1 MLWTCLHFSDLPL
14 RIFARAEMRP
24 IAAVVSTA
32 SHRPDVLV
40 ANDAAQKR
48 GIVSGMSIAAA
59 LGLDSEIAIHLRDEC
74 AEAAALKNIALWAGQ
89 WTSTIAIEPPASV
102 LLEISG
108 CLNYFGGLSTLL
120 GRIDAGLAAIGFPA
134 LVATAPTASAASLL
148 ARAGRSIAIEEGADI
163 DTAQAGRASAM
174 EQGAAI
180 DSALAALPIG
190 LLDGAD
196 EVMNTL
202 WGIGVRTVGDV
213 LALPR
218 DGFARRFGAGLLDQI
233 DRARGSLPDARALFV
248 APERYHGQLELPSPV
263 EETEAL
269 LFAVRRLVVELAGFL
284 HGRGAGVTR
293 MRFDLVHEDVPPTS
307 IVIGLAPTRQIEHMQ
322 NVLRERLS
330 RLQLPDRVEAIRL
343 VSEETAPL
351 DGKEGEL
358 FQGSGKDIESGT
370 QLIERL
376 RARLGEGAV
385 YALALHA
392 DHRPENAQGS
402 ARATQANAQGTH
414 ASARATQMSAQ
425 ATQMSAQATQA
436 SAQATQ
442 ASTRAAQASTRSS
455 LAAAS
460 TGRDGRS
467 TPRVYPVRPLWLFAE
482 PRPLGAEPAS
492 AELKLLSGPERIE
505 SGWWDG
511 NEIGRDYFVGRD
523 AQGAEVWL
531 YRDRGGQWF
540 VQGVFA

>member
-1 MLWTCLHFSDLPL
+1 MLWTCLHFPDLPL
-14 RIFARAEMRP
+14 RIFARAKMRE

-40 ANDAAQKR
+40 ANEAAQKR

-74 AEAAALKNIALWAGQ
+74 AEATALKNIALWAGQ
-89 WTSTIAIEPPASV
+89 WTSTIAIEPPANV

-120 GRIDAGLAAIGFPA
+120 GRIDAGLAAIGFSA
-134 LVATAPTASAASLL
+134 LVATAPTAPAASLL
-148 ARAGRSIAIEEGADI
+148 ARAGRAIAIEEGADI
-163 DTAQAGRASAM
+163 D
-174 EQGAAI
+174 
-180 DSALAALPIG
+180 SALAALPVG

-196 EVMNTL
+196 EVMDTL

-218 DGFARRFGAGLLDQI
+218 DGFARRFGASLLDQI

-307 IVIGLAPTRQIEHMQ
+307 IVIGLAATRQIEHMQ

-351 DGKEGEL
+351 AGKEGEL
-358 FQGSGKDIESGT
+358 FQGSGKDGEAGT

-385 YALALHA
+385 YALALQA
-392 DHRPENAQGS
+392 DHRPE
-402 ARATQANAQGTH
+402 RA
-414 ASARATQMSAQ
+414 
-425 ATQMSAQATQA
+425 QA
-436 SAQATQ
+436 SAQAGLATKG
-442 ASTRAAQASTRSS
+442 AGKDPRSS
-455 LAAAS
+455 S
-460 TGRDGRS
+460 
-467 TPRVYPVRPLWLFAE
+467 PVRPLWLFAE

-492 AELKLLSGPERIE
+492 AEMKLLSGPERIE
-505 SGWWDG
+505 SGWWDER
-511 NEIGRDYFVGRD
+511 EIGRDYFIGRD

>member
-1 MLWTCLHFSDLPL
+1 MLWTCLHFPDLPL
-14 RIFARAEMRP
+14 RIFARAGMRDVP
-24 IAAVVSTA
+24 SVVSTA

-40 ANDAAQKR
+40 ANAAAQKR
-48 GIVSGMSIAAA
+48 GIVPGMSIAAA
-59 LGLDSEIAIHLRDEC
+59 LGLDPDVAIHLRDER

-89 WTSTIAIEPPASV
+89 WTSTIAIELPANV

-120 GRIDAGLAAIGFPA
+120 GRIDAGLAAIGFSA
-134 LVATAPTASAASLL
+134 IVATAPTASAASLF
-148 ARAGRSIAIEEGADI
+148 ARAGRAVAIEKGADA
-163 DTAQAGRASAM
+163 DFTLVASEAEKSVDYDSTSAGTSADKK
-174 EQGAAI
+174 GANL
-180 DSALAALPIG
+180 DSALSSLPVG

-196 EVMNTL
+196 QVMDTL
-202 WGIGVRTVGDV
+202 WGIGVRTLGDV

-233 DRARGSLPDARALFV
+233 DRARGNLPDARGLFV
-248 APERYHGQLELPSPV
+248 APERYHGQLELPAPV
-263 EETEAL
+263 HETEAL

-307 IVIGLAPTRQIEHMQ
+307 IVIGLAATRQIEHMQ
-322 NVLRERLS
+322 NVLRERLAQ
-330 RLQLPDRVEAIRL
+330 LQLPDRVEAIRL

-351 DGKEGEL
+351 AGKEGEL
-358 FQGSGKDIESGT
+358 FQGSGKDVESGT

-392 DHRPENAQGS
+392 DHRPENAQASVQSTQAKPRVTQSS
-402 ARATQANAQGTH
+402 ART
-414 ASARATQMSAQ
+414 
-425 ATQMSAQATQA
+425 TQA
-436 SAQATQ
+436 SAQGDL
-442 ASTRAAQASTRSS
+442 ASVSA
-455 LAAAS
+455 
-460 TGRDGRS
+460 RS
-467 TPRVYPVRPLWLFAE
+467 TPRSSPVRPLWLFAE
-482 PRPLGAEPAS
+482 PRLLGAEPAS
-492 AELKLLSGPERIE
+492 ADLKLLSGPERIE
-505 SGWWDG
+505 SGWWDDQ
-511 NEIGRDYFVGRD
+511 EIGRDYFIGRD

-540 VQGVFA
+540 MQGVFA

>member
-1 MLWTCLHFSDLPL
+1 MLWTCLHFPDLPL
-14 RIFARAEMRP
+14 RIFARAGMREIP
-24 IAAVVSTA
+24 SVVSTA

-40 ANDAAQKR
+40 ANGAAQKR

-59 LGLDSEIAIHLRDEC
+59 LGLDPDVAIHLRDEC
-74 AEAAALKNIALWAGQ
+74 AEASALKNIALWAGQ
-89 WTSTIAIEPPASV
+89 WTSTIAIEPPANV

-120 GRIDAGLAAIGFPA
+120 GRIDAGLAAIGFSA
-134 LVATAPTASAASLL
+134 LVATAPTAPAASLL
-148 ARAGRSIAIEEGADI
+148 ARAGRAIAIEEGADI
-163 DTAQAGRASAM
+163 D
-174 EQGAAI
+174 
-180 DSALAALPIG
+180 SALAALPVG

-196 EVMNTL
+196 EVMDTL

-218 DGFARRFGAGLLDQI
+218 DGFARRFGASLLDQI

-307 IVIGLAPTRQIEHMQ
+307 IVIRLAATRQIEHMQ

-351 DGKEGEL
+351 AGKEGEL
-358 FQGSGKDIESGT
+358 FQGSGKDGEAGT
-370 QLIERL
+370 QLVERL
-376 RARLGEGAV
+376 RARLGEGSV
-385 YALALHA
+385 YALALQA
-392 DHRPENAQGS
+392 DHRPE
-402 ARATQANAQGTH
+402 R
-414 ASARATQMSAQ
+414 
-425 ATQMSAQATQA
+425 
-436 SAQATQ
+436 
-442 ASTRAAQASTRSS
+442 AQASTQAGLATKGAGKDPRSS
-455 LAAAS
+455 S
-460 TGRDGRS
+460 
-467 TPRVYPVRPLWLFAE
+467 PVRPLWLFAE

-492 AELKLLSGPERIE
+492 AEMKLLSGPERIE
-505 SGWWDG
+505 SGWWDER
-511 NEIGRDYFVGRD
+511 EIGRDYFIGRD

>member
-1 MLWTCLHFSDLPL
+1 MLWTCLHFPDLPL

-59 LGLDSEIAIHLRDEC
+59 LALDPDVAIHLRDEC
-74 AEAAALKNIALWAGQ
+74 AEEAALKNIALWAGQ
-89 WTSTIAIEPPASV
+89 WTSTIAIEPPANV

-108 CLNYFGGLSTLL
+108 YLNYFGGLSTLL
-120 GRIDAGLAAIGFPA
+120 GRIDAGLAAIGFHA
-134 LVATAPTASAASLL
+134 IVATAPTASAASLL
-148 ARAGRSIAIEEGADI
+148 ARAGCAIAIEEGGD
-163 DTAQAGRASAM
+163 
-174 EQGAAI
+174 I
-180 DSALAALPIG
+180 DSALASLPVG

-196 EVMNTL
+196 EVMDTL

-218 DGFARRFGAGLLDQI
+218 DGFARRFGASLLDQI

-307 IVIGLAPTRQIEHMQ
+307 IVIGLAATRQIEHMQ

-351 DGKEGEL
+351 AGKEGEL
-358 FQGSGKDIESGT
+358 FQGSGKDGEAGT

-376 RARLGEGAV
+376 RARLGENAV
-385 YALALHA
+385 HALALHA
-392 DHRPENAQGS
+392 DHRPE
-402 ARATQANAQGTH
+402 RA
-414 ASARATQMSAQ
+414 
-425 ATQMSAQATQA
+425 QA
-436 SAQATQ
+436 SAQAGVATKG
-442 ASTRAAQASTRSS
+442 ASKDPRSS
-455 LAAAS
+455 S
-460 TGRDGRS
+460 
-467 TPRVYPVRPLWLFAE
+467 PVRPLWLFAE
-482 PRPLGAEPAS
+482 PRPLGVEPAS

-505 SGWWDG
+505 AGWWDAH
-511 NEIGRDYFVGRD
+511 EIGRDYFVGRD

>member
-1 MLWTCLHFSDLPL
+1 MLWTCLHFPDLPL
-14 RIFARAEMRP
+14 RIFARAGIREIP
-24 IAAVVSTA
+24 SVVSTA

-89 WTSTIAIEPPASV
+89 WTSTIAIEPPANV

-120 GRIDAGLAAIGFPA
+120 GRIDAGLAAIGFSA
-134 LVATAPTASAASLL
+134 LVATAPTALAASLL
-148 ARAGRSIAIEEGADI
+148 ARAGRAIAIEEGADI
-163 DTAQAGRASAM
+163 EPT
-174 EQGAAI
+174 
-180 DSALAALPIG
+180 LAALPVG

-196 EVMNTL
+196 EVMDTL
-202 WGIGVRTVGDV
+202 WSIGVRTVGDV

-233 DRARGSLPDARALFV
+233 DRARGILPDARALFV

-307 IVIGLAPTRQIEHMQ
+307 IVIGLAATRQIEHMQ

-351 DGKEGEL
+351 AGKEGEL
-358 FQGSGKDIESGT
+358 FQGSGKDGEAGT

-385 YALALHA
+385 YALALQA
-392 DHRPENAQGS
+392 DHRPE
-402 ARATQANAQGTH
+402 RA
-414 ASARATQMSAQ
+414 
-425 ATQMSAQATQA
+425 QA
-436 SAQATQ
+436 SAQAGLATKG
-442 ASTRAAQASTRSS
+442 AGKDPRSS
-455 LAAAS
+455 S
-460 TGRDGRS
+460 
-467 TPRVYPVRPLWLFAE
+467 PVRPLWLFAE

-492 AELKLLSGPERIE
+492 AEMKLLSGPERIE
-505 SGWWDG
+505 SGWWDER
-511 NEIGRDYFVGRD
+511 EIGRDYFIGRD

>member
-1 MLWTCLHFSDLPL
+1 MLWTCLHFPDLPL
-14 RIFARAEMRP
+14 RIFARAEMRE

-74 AEAAALKNIALWAGQ
+74 AEAAALKNIALWAAQ
-89 WTSTIAIEPPASV
+89 WTSTIAIEPPANV

-120 GRIDAGLAAIGFPA
+120 GRIDAGLAAIGFSA
-134 LVATAPTASAASLL
+134 IVATAPTASAASLL
-148 ARAGRSIAIEEGADI
+148 ARAGRAIAIEEGAD
-163 DTAQAGRASAM
+163 M
-174 EQGAAI
+174 
-180 DSALAALPIG
+180 DSALAALPVG

-196 EVMNTL
+196 EVMETL
-202 WGIGVRTVGDV
+202 WGIGVRSVGDV

-218 DGFARRFGAGLLDQI
+218 DGFARRFGASLLDQI
-233 DRARGSLPDARALFV
+233 DRARDSLPDARALFV
-248 APERYHGQLELPSPV
+248 APELYHGQLELPSPV

-269 LFAVRRLVVELAGFL
+269 LFAVRRLVVELAGYL

-307 IVIGLAPTRQIEHMQ
+307 IVIGLAATRQIEHMQ

-351 DGKEGEL
+351 AGKEGEL
-358 FQGSGKDIESGT
+358 FRGSGKDGEAGT

-376 RARLGEGAV
+376 RARLGENAV
-385 YALALHA
+385 HALALHA
-392 DHRPENAQGS
+392 DHRPEHAQTS
-402 ARATQANAQGTH
+402 AQGTQ
-414 ASARATQMSAQ
+414 ASARATQVSAR
-425 ATQMSAQATQA
+425 TSI
-436 SAQATQ
+436 
-442 ASTRAAQASTRSS
+442 
-455 LAAAS
+455 AAAS
-460 TGRDGRS
+460 TGRDARS
-467 TPRVYPVRPLWLFAE
+467 TSRVFPVRPLWLFAE

-505 SGWWDG
+505 SGWWDC

>member
-1 MLWTCLHFSDLPL
+1 MLWTCLHFPDLPL
-14 RIFARAEMRP
+14 RIFARAEIREIP
-24 IAAVVSTA
+24 SVVSTA

-59 LGLDSEIAIHLRDEC
+59 LGLDPDVAIHLRDEC

-89 WTSTIAIEPPASV
+89 WTSTIAIEPPANV

-120 GRIDAGLAAIGFPA
+120 GRIDAGLAAIGFHA
-134 LVATAPTASAASLL
+134 IVATAPTASAASLL
-148 ARAGRSIAIEEGADI
+148 ARAGRAIAIKESADI
-163 DTAQAGRASAM
+163 DSARTGSAIAEDDDAALTGRASAM
-174 EQGAAI
+174 EKGADI
-180 DSALAALPIG
+180 DSALAALPVG

-196 EVMNTL
+196 EVMDTL
-202 WGIGVRTVGDV
+202 WGIGVRSVGDV

-218 DGFARRFGAGLLDQI
+218 HGFARRFGASLLDQI

-284 HGRGAGVTR
+284 HGRAAGVTR

-307 IVIGLAPTRQIEHMQ
+307 LVIGLAATRQIEHMQ

-351 DGKEGEL
+351 AGKEGEL
-358 FQGSGKDIESGT
+358 FQGSGKDGEAGT

-385 YALALHA
+385 YALALQA
-392 DHRPENAQGS
+392 DHRPE
-402 ARATQANAQGTH
+402 RA
-414 ASARATQMSAQ
+414 
-425 ATQMSAQATQA
+425 QA
-436 SAQATQ
+436 SAQAGLATKG
-442 ASTRAAQASTRSS
+442 TGKDPRSS
-455 LAAAS
+455 S
-460 TGRDGRS
+460 
-467 TPRVYPVRPLWLFAE
+467 PVRPLWLFAE
-482 PRPLGAEPAS
+482 PHPLNAEPAS

-505 SGWWDG
+505 SGWWDER
-511 NEIGRDYFVGRD
+511 EIGRDYFIGRD

>member
-1 MLWTCLHFSDLPL
+1 
-14 RIFARAEMRP
+14 
-24 IAAVVSTA
+24 
-32 SHRPDVLV
+32 VLV

-89 WTSTIAIEPPASV
+89 WTSTIAIEPPANV

-120 GRIDAGLAAIGFPA
+120 GRIDAGLAAIGFQA
-134 LVATAPTASAASLL
+134 IVATAPTAPAASLL
-148 ARAGRSIAIEEGADI
+148 ARAGRAIAIEEGTGIDSVRADRAIAGGADI
-163 DTAQAGRASAM
+163 DS
-174 EQGAAI
+174 E
-180 DSALAALPIG
+180 LAALPVS

-196 EVMNTL
+196 EVMETL
-202 WGIGVRTVGDV
+202 WGIGVRTLGDV

-218 DGFARRFGAGLLDQI
+218 DGFARRFGASLLDQI
-233 DRARGSLPDARALFV
+233 DRARGILPDARALFV

-307 IVIGLAPTRQIEHMQ
+307 IVIGLAATRQIEHMQ

-351 DGKEGEL
+351 AGKEGEL
-358 FQGSGKDIESGT
+358 FQGSGKDGEAGT

-376 RARLGEGAV
+376 RARLGENAV
-385 YALALHA
+385 HALALHA
-392 DHRPENAQGS
+392 DHRPECAQGS
-402 ARATQANAQGTH
+402 AQAGAEATRS
-414 ASARATQMSAQ
+414 SARAN
-425 ATQMSAQATQA
+425 
-436 SAQATQ
+436 
-442 ASTRAAQASTRSS
+442 

-460 TGRDGRS
+460 PGATRSNARAGLAAASPGDARS
-467 TPRVYPVRPLWLFAE
+467 TPRSSPVRPLWLFAE

-505 SGWWDG
+505 AGWWDG

>member
-1 MLWTCLHFSDLPL
+1 MLWTCLHFPDLPL
-14 RIFARAEMRP
+14 RIFARAEMRE

-40 ANDAAQKR
+40 ANDTAQKR

-89 WTSTIAIEPPASV
+89 WTSTIAVEPPANV

-120 GRIDAGLAAIGFPA
+120 GRIHAGLAAIGFPA
-134 LVATAPTASAASLL
+134 LVATAPTAPAASLL
-148 ARAGRSIAIEEGADI
+148 ARAGREIMIEEGAD
-163 DTAQAGRASAM
+163 
-174 EQGAAI
+174 I
-180 DSALAALPIG
+180 DSALAALPVG

-196 EVMNTL
+196 EVMDTL

-218 DGFARRFGAGLLDQI
+218 DGFARRFGASLLDQI

-307 IVIGLAPTRQIEHMQ
+307 IVIGLAATRQIEHMQ

-343 VSEETAPL
+343 ASEETAPL
-351 DGKEGEL
+351 AGKEGEL
-358 FQGSGKDIESGT
+358 FQGSGKDGEAGT

-376 RARLGEGAV
+376 RARLGENAV
-385 YALALHA
+385 HALALHA
-392 DHRPENAQGS
+392 DHRPEHAQS
-402 ARATQANAQGTH
+402 
-414 ASARATQMSAQ
+414 
-425 ATQMSAQATQA
+425 TQA
-436 SAQATQ
+436 SAQATKASVQATQASARGTQ
-442 ASTRAAQASTRSS
+442 ASTRASQASARSS

-460 TGRDGRS
+460 SGRDARS

-482 PRPLGAEPAS
+482 PRPLGGEPAS

-511 NEIGRDYFVGRD
+511 EEIGRDYFVGRD
-523 AQGAEVWL
+523 AEGAEVWL

>member
-1 MLWTCLHFSDLPL
+1 MLWTCLHFPDLPL
-14 RIFARAEMRP
+14 RIFARAGMREVP
-24 IAAVVSTA
+24 SVVSTA

-40 ANDAAQKR
+40 ANGAAQKR

-59 LGLDSEIAIHLRDEC
+59 LALDPDVAIHLRDEC

-89 WTSTIAIEPPASV
+89 WTSTIAIELPANV

-108 CLNYFGGLSTLL
+108 SLNYFGGLSTLL

-134 LVATAPTASAASLL
+134 IVATAPTASAASLL
-148 ARAGRSIAIEEGADI
+148 ARAGRSIAIEDEASVR
-163 DTAQAGRASAM
+163 AGRLVAS
-174 EQGAAI
+174 EQGAGHHPRENTHIRHPRESGDPVAFVLKTPERGKDADL
-180 DSALAALPIG
+180 DSALATLPVG

-196 EVMNTL
+196 KVMDTL
-202 WGIGVRTVGDV
+202 WGIGVRTIGDV

-218 DGFARRFGAGLLDQI
+218 DGFARRFGANLLDQI

-248 APERYHGQLELPSPV
+248 APERYYGQLELPAPV
-263 EETEAL
+263 HETEAL

-284 HGRGAGVTR
+284 NGRGAGVTR

-307 IVIGLAPTRQIEHMQ
+307 IVIGLAATRQIEHMQ
-322 NVLRERLS
+322 NVLRERLAQ
-330 RLQLPDRVEAIRL
+330 LQLPDRVEAIRL

-358 FQGSGKDIESGT
+358 FQGAGKDVEAGT

-385 YALALHA
+385 HALALHA
-392 DHRPENAQGS
+392 DHRPE
-402 ARATQANAQGTH
+402 R
-414 ASARATQMSAQ
+414 AQ
-425 ATQMSAQATQA
+425 ATSQSTQTGMQGTKGGAPANAGA
-436 SAQATQ
+436 SPTKG
-442 ASTRAAQASTRSS
+442 SVKK
-455 LAAAS
+455 
-460 TGRDGRS
+460 DERS
-467 TPRVYPVRPLWLFAE
+467 TQGSSPVRPLWLFAE
-482 PRPLGAEPAS
+482 PRLLGSEPAS

-505 SGWWDG
+505 SGWWDDS
-511 NEIGRDYFVGRD
+511 EVGRDYFIGRD

-540 VQGVFA
+540 MQGVFA

>member
-1 MLWTCLHFSDLPL
+1 MD
-14 RIFARAEMRP
+14 
-24 IAAVVSTA
+24 
-32 SHRPDVLV
+32 
-40 ANDAAQKR
+40 
-48 GIVSGMSIAAA
+48 
-59 LGLDSEIAIHLRDEC
+59 
-74 AEAAALKNIALWAGQ
+74 
-89 WTSTIAIEPPASV
+89 
-102 LLEISG
+102 
-108 CLNYFGGLSTLL
+108 
-120 GRIDAGLAAIGFPA
+120 
-134 LVATAPTASAASLL
+134 
-148 ARAGRSIAIEEGADI
+148 
-163 DTAQAGRASAM
+163 
-174 EQGAAI
+174 
-180 DSALAALPIG
+180 
-190 LLDGAD
+190 
-196 EVMNTL
+196 TL
-202 WGIGVRTVGDV
+202 WGIGVRSVGDV

-218 DGFARRFGAGLLDQI
+218 DGFARRFGASLLDQI
-233 DRARGSLPDARALFV
+233 DRARGILPDARALFV

-307 IVIGLAPTRQIEHMQ
+307 IVIGLAATRQIEHMQ

-351 DGKEGEL
+351 AGKEGEL
-358 FQGSGKDIESGT
+358 FQGSGKDGEAGT

-376 RARLGEGAV
+376 RARLGENAV
-385 YALALHA
+385 HALALHA
-392 DHRPENAQGS
+392 DHRPERAQASAQSTQAS
-402 ARATQANAQGTH
+402 ARATQAST
-414 ASARATQMSAQ
+414 
-425 ATQMSAQATQA
+425 QATQA

-442 ASTRAAQASTRSS
+442 ASTRAS

-460 TGRDGRS
+460 TGRDARS
-467 TPRVYPVRPLWLFAE
+467 TSRVFPVRPLWLFAE
-482 PRPLGAEPAS
+482 PRPLGAEPAA

-505 SGWWDG
+505 AGWWDG
-511 NEIGRDYFVGRD
+511 NEVGRDYFVGRD

>member
-1 MLWTCLHFSDLPL
+1 MLWTCLHFPDLPL
-14 RIFARAEMRP
+14 RIFARAGMREIP
-24 IAAVVSTA
+24 SVVSTA

-89 WTSTIAIEPPASV
+89 WTSTIAIEPPANV

-120 GRIDAGLAAIGFPA
+120 GRIDAGLAAIGFSA
-134 LVATAPTASAASLL
+134 IVATAPTASAASLL
-148 ARAGRSIAIEEGADI
+148 ARAGRAIAIEEGADI

-196 EVMNTL
+196 EVMDTL

-218 DGFARRFGAGLLDQI
+218 DGFARRFGASLLDQI

-248 APERYHGQLELPSPV
+248 APERYHGQLELPAPV
-263 EETEAL
+263 HETEAL

-307 IVIGLAPTRQIEHMQ
+307 IVIGLAATRQIEHMQ

-343 VSEETAPL
+343 VSEEIAPL
-351 DGKEGEL
+351 AGKEGEL
-358 FQGSGKDIESGT
+358 FQRSGKDGEAGT

-376 RARLGEGAV
+376 RARLGENAV
-385 YALALHA
+385 HALALHA
-392 DHRPENAQGS
+392 DHRPE
-402 ARATQANAQGTH
+402 RA
-414 ASARATQMSAQ
+414 
-425 ATQMSAQATQA
+425 
-436 SAQATQ
+436 
-442 ASTRAAQASTRSS
+442 
-455 LAAAS
+455 
-460 TGRDGRS
+460 GRCK
-467 TPRVYPVRPLWLFAE
+467 VR
-482 PRPLGAEPAS
+482 R
-492 AELKLLSGPERIE
+492 
-505 SGWWDG
+505 
-511 NEIGRDYFVGRD
+511 
-523 AQGAEVWL
+523 
-531 YRDRGGQWF
+531 
-540 VQGVFA
+540 

>member
-1 MLWTCLHFSDLPL
+1 MLWTCLHFPDLPL

-89 WTSTIAIEPPASV
+89 WTSTITIEPPANV

-120 GRIDAGLAAIGFPA
+120 GRIDAGLAAIGFSA
-134 LVATAPTASAASLL
+134 LVATAPTAPAASLL
-148 ARAGRSIAIEEGADI
+148 ARAGRAIAIEEGAN
-163 DTAQAGRASAM
+163 
-174 EQGAAI
+174 I

-196 EVMNTL
+196 EVMDTL

-218 DGFARRFGAGLLDQI
+218 DGFARRFGASLLDQI
-233 DRARGSLPDARALFV
+233 DRARGILPDARALFV

-307 IVIGLAPTRQIEHMQ
+307 IVIGLAATRQIEHMQ

-330 RLQLPDRVEAIRL
+330 RLPLPDRVEAIRL

-351 DGKEGEL
+351 AGKEGEL
-358 FQGSGKDIESGT
+358 FQGSGKDVEAGT

-376 RARLGEGAV
+376 RARLGEDAV
-385 YALALHA
+385 HALALHA
-392 DHRPENAQGS
+392 DHRPE
-402 ARATQANAQGTH
+402 R
-414 ASARATQMSAQ
+414 AQ
-425 ATQMSAQATQA
+425 ATRA
-436 SAQATQ
+436 SAQAGLATKG
-442 ASTRAAQASTRSS
+442 AGKDPRSS
-455 LAAAS
+455 S
-460 TGRDGRS
+460 
-467 TPRVYPVRPLWLFAE
+467 PVRPLWLFAE

-492 AELKLLSGPERIE
+492 AEMKLLSGPERIE
-505 SGWWDG
+505 SGWWDER
-511 NEIGRDYFVGRD
+511 EIGRDYFIGRD

>member
-1 MLWTCLHFSDLPL
+1 MLWTCLHFPDLPL
-14 RIFARAEMRP
+14 RIFARAEMRE
-24 IAAVVSTA
+24 IATVVSTA

-40 ANDAAQKR
+40 ANDVAQKR

-89 WTSTIAIEPPASV
+89 WTSTITIEPPANV

-108 CLNYFGGLSTLL
+108 CLNYFGGFSTLL
-120 GRIDAGLAAIGFPA
+120 GRINAGLAAIGFSA
-134 LVATAPTASAASLL
+134 IVGTAPTAP
-148 ARAGRSIAIEEGADI
+148 
-163 DTAQAGRASAM
+163 
-174 EQGAAI
+174 
-180 DSALAALPIG
+180 AALPSG

-196 EVMNTL
+196 EVMDTL

-218 DGFARRFGAGLLDQI
+218 DGFARRFGASLLDQI
-233 DRARGSLPDARALFV
+233 DRALGSLPDARALFV

-307 IVIGLAPTRQIEHMQ
+307 IVIGLAATRQIEHMQ

-330 RLQLPDRVEAIRL
+330 RLQLPDRVESIRL
-343 VSEETAPL
+343 ASEETAPL
-351 DGKEGEL
+351 AGKEGEL
-358 FQGSGKDIESGT
+358 FQGSDKDGEAGT

-376 RARLGEGAV
+376 RARLGENAV
-385 YALALHA
+385 HALALHA
-392 DHRPENAQGS
+392 DHRPE
-402 ARATQANAQGTH
+402 H
-414 ASARATQMSAQ
+414 
-425 ATQMSAQATQA
+425 
-436 SAQATQ
+436 
-442 ASTRAAQASTRSS
+442 AQASTQASVATKRTGQHPRSS
-455 LAAAS
+455 S
-460 TGRDGRS
+460 
-467 TPRVYPVRPLWLFAE
+467 PVRPLWLFVE

-505 SGWWDG
+505 AGWWDG
-511 NEIGRDYFVGRD
+511 EEIGRDYFVGRD

>member
-1 MLWTCLHFSDLPL
+1 MLWTCLHFPDLPL
-14 RIFARAEMRP
+14 RIFARAGMREM
-24 IAAVVSTA
+24 ATVVSTV

-59 LGLDSEIAIHLRDEC
+59 LGLDPDVVIHLRDER

-89 WTSTIAIEPPASV
+89 WTSTINIEPPANV
-102 LLEISG
+102 LLEIFG
-108 CLNYFGGLSTLL
+108 CLNYFGGLSALL
-120 GRIDAGLAAIGFPA
+120 GRINAGLAALGFSA
-134 LVATAPTASAASLL
+134 IVATAPNATAASLL
-148 ARAGRSIAIEEGADI
+148 ARAGRAIAIEES
-163 DTAQAGRASAM
+163 ASDD
-174 EQGAAI
+174 AATTERTLAVAKSVDL
-180 DSALAALPIG
+180 DSALTSLPVG

-196 EVMNTL
+196 KLMDTL

-218 DGFARRFGAGLLDQI
+218 DGFARRFGSGFLDQI
-233 DRARGSLPDARALFV
+233 DRARGLLPDARALFV

-263 EETEAL
+263 HETEAL

-307 IVIGLAPTRQIEHMQ
+307 IVIGLAATRQIEHMQ
-322 NVLRERLS
+322 NVLRERLAQ
-330 RLQLPDRVEAIRL
+330 LQLPDRVEAIRL

-351 DGKEGEL
+351 AGKEGEL
-358 FQGSGKDIESGT
+358 FQGSGKDSEAGT

-376 RARLGEGAV
+376 RARLGENAV
-385 YALALHA
+385 HALALHA

-402 ARATQANAQGTH
+402 A
-414 ASARATQMSAQ
+414 
-425 ATQMSAQATQA
+425 QA
-436 SAQATQ
+436 SVVTK
-442 ASTRAAQASTRSS
+442 AAIKDARSS
-455 LAAAS
+455 S
-460 TGRDGRS
+460 
-467 TPRVYPVRPLWLFAE
+467 PVRPLWLFAE
-482 PRPLGAEPAS
+482 PRALGAEPAS
-492 AELKLLSGPERIE
+492 AEVKLLSGPERIE
-505 SGWWDG
+505 SGWWD
-511 NEIGRDYFVGRD
+511 NQEIGRDYFVGRD
-523 AQGAEVWL
+523 AEGAEVWL

>member
-1 MLWTCLHFSDLPL
+1 MLWTCLHFPDLPL
-14 RIFARAEMRP
+14 RIFARAEIRP

-59 LGLDSEIAIHLRDEC
+59 LGLDPEIAIHLRDEC

-89 WTSTIAIEPPASV
+89 WTSTIAIEPPANV

-108 CLNYFGGLSTLL
+108 CLNYFGGLSILL
-120 GRIDAGLAAIGFPA
+120 GRIDAGLAAIGFRA
-134 LVATAPTASAASLL
+134 LVATAPTAPAASLL
-148 ARAGRSIAIEEGADI
+148 ARAGCAIAIEEGADI
-163 DTAQAGRASAM
+163 
-174 EQGAAI
+174 EP
-180 DSALAALPIG
+180 ALAALPVG

-196 EVMNTL
+196 EVMDTL
-202 WGIGVRTVGDV
+202 WGIGVRNVGDV

-218 DGFARRFGAGLLDQI
+218 DGFARRFGASLLDQI
-233 DRARGSLPDARALFV
+233 DRARGSMPDARALFV

-307 IVIGLAPTRQIEHMQ
+307 IVIGLAATRQIEHMQ

-351 DGKEGEL
+351 SGKEGEL
-358 FQGSGKDIESGT
+358 FQGSGKDGEAGT

-376 RARLGEGAV
+376 RARLGENAV
-385 YALALHA
+385 HALALHA
-392 DHRPENAQGS
+392 DHRPE
-402 ARATQANAQGTH
+402 H
-414 ASARATQMSAQ
+414 AA
-425 ATQMSAQATQA
+425 QA
-436 SAQATQ
+436 SAQASVATKG
-442 ASTRAAQASTRSS
+442 AGKDPRSS
-455 LAAAS
+455 S
-460 TGRDGRS
+460 
-467 TPRVYPVRPLWLFAE
+467 PVRPLWLFAE

-492 AELKLLSGPERIE
+492 SELKLQSGPERIE
-505 SGWWDG
+505 AGWWDE

>member
-1 MLWTCLHFSDLPL
+1 MLWTCLHFPDLPL
-14 RIFARAEMRP
+14 RIFARAEMRE
-24 IAAVVSTA
+24 IATVVSTA

-40 ANDAAQKR
+40 ANDVAQKR

-59 LGLDSEIAIHLRDEC
+59 LGLDPEVAIHLRDEC

-89 WTSTIAIEPPASV
+89 WTSTIAIEPPANV

-134 LVATAPTASAASLL
+134 LVATAPTAPAASLL
-148 ARAGRSIAIEEGADI
+148 ARAGRAIAIEEGVD
-163 DTAQAGRASAM
+163 
-174 EQGAAI
+174 I
-180 DSALAALPIG
+180 DSALAALPVG

-196 EVMNTL
+196 EVMDTL
-202 WGIGVRTVGDV
+202 WGIGVRTLGDV

-218 DGFARRFGAGLLDQI
+218 DGFARRFGAALLDQI

-293 MRFDLVHEDVPPTS
+293 MRFYLVHEDVPPTS
-307 IVIGLAPTRQIEHMQ
+307 IEIGLAATRQIEHMQ

-343 VSEETAPL
+343 VSEETASL
-351 DGKEGEL
+351 AGKEGEL
-358 FQGSGKDIESGT
+358 FQGSGKDVEAGT
-370 QLIERL
+370 KLIERL
-376 RARLGEGAV
+376 RARLGEDAV
-385 YALALHA
+385 HALALHA
-392 DHRPENAQGS
+392 DHRPERAQGAS
-402 ARATQANAQGTH
+402 QGKQASVQATQVRAQGTQANAQVTLTSALASPAG
-414 ASARATQMSAQ
+414 ASA
-425 ATQMSAQATQA
+425 
-436 SAQATQ
+436 
-442 ASTRAAQASTRSS
+442 
-455 LAAAS
+455 
-460 TGRDGRS
+460 GRDARS
-467 TPRVYPVRPLWLFAE
+467 TPRAYPVRPLWLYAE
-482 PRPLGAEPAS
+482 PHPLGVEPAS

-505 SGWWDG
+505 AGWWDG
-511 NEIGRDYFVGRD
+511 EEIGRDYFVGRD

>member
-1 MLWTCLHFSDLPL
+1 MLWTCLHFPDLPL

-24 IAAVVSTA
+24 IPAVVSTA

-89 WTSTIAIEPPASV
+89 WTSTIVIEPPANA

-134 LVATAPTASAASLL
+134 LVATAPTAPAASLL
-148 ARAGRSIAIEEGADI
+148 ARARRAIVIEEGADI
-163 DTAQAGRASAM
+163 D
-174 EQGAAI
+174 
-180 DSALAALPIG
+180 SALASLPVG
-190 LLDGAD
+190 LLDGTD
-196 EVMNTL
+196 DVMDTL

-218 DGFARRFGAGLLDQI
+218 DGFARRFGASLLDQI
-233 DRARGSLPDARALFV
+233 DRARGILPDARALFV

-307 IVIGLAPTRQIEHMQ
+307 IVIGLAATRQIEHMQ

-330 RLQLPDRVEAIRL
+330 RLELPDRVEAIRL

-351 DGKEGEL
+351 AGKEGEL
-358 FQGSGKDIESGT
+358 FQGSGKDGEAGT

-376 RARLGEGAV
+376 RARLGENAV
-385 YALALHA
+385 HALALHA
-392 DHRPENAQGS
+392 DHRPE
-402 ARATQANAQGTH
+402 H
-414 ASARATQMSAQ
+414 A
-425 ATQMSAQATQA
+425 QA
-436 SAQATQ
+436 SAQASFT
-442 ASTRAAQASTRSS
+442 TKKTGKDPRSS
-455 LAAAS
+455 SPL
-460 TGRDGRS
+460 
-467 TPRVYPVRPLWLFAE
+467 RPLWLFAE

-492 AELKLLSGPERIE
+492 SELKLLSGPERIE
-505 SGWWDG
+505 AGWWDG
-511 NEIGRDYFVGRD
+511 NEVGRDYFVGRD